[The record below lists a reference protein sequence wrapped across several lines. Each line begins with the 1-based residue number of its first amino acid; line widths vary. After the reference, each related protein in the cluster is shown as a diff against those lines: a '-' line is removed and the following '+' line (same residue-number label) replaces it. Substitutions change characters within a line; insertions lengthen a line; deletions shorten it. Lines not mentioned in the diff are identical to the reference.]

1 MIAIRKAVRS
11 DLKTLIDF
19 QIRLAW
25 ESENVALDANI
36 LEKGISALFADPNR
50 GAYYV
55 AVNDSEVVGCHM
67 ITYEWSDWRN
77 GMVLWIQS
85 VYVKET
91 YRQQGIFRAMYENL
105 LQTVKADS
113 GLVGIRL
120 YVDNTNVRAQKTYA
134 TMGMNGDHYSVF
146 EWMKQ

>member
-1 MIAIRKAVRS
+1 MITIRKAVRA

-36 LEKGISALFADPNR
+36 LEKGISALFDDPNR

-55 AVNDSEVVGCHM
+55 AMRENEVVACHM

-77 GMVLWIQS
+77 GMVWWIQS
-85 VYVKET
+85 VFVNEA

-105 LQTVKADS
+105 RQIVKADP

-120 YVDNTNVRAQKTYA
+120 YVDNTNVQAQKTYVA
-134 TMGMNGDHYSVF
+134 MGMNGEHYSVF
-146 EWMKQ
+146 EWMK